1 MQENTNDASKDGSP
15 QQPLVMGADFRRCIE
30 LAPISVVI
38 ADEQARILFA
48 NPQACRQT
56 GYTHGELL
64 ELRIGDLFPPEFQEQ
79 GRADFEQ
86 LVRTGSLNVQQPV
99 VSRTG
104 ERGWVSVSAT
114 KLKDGQFLGYIT
126 DISTLKEA
134 QDDLQLKNEAI
145 ANSISGVAI
154 VELATGKLAYV
165 NDSFLRIW
173 GYERTE
179 DVVGRT
185 PLEFVRDPAFV
196 QSVIETVLEKGHW
209 TGELTAVKAD
219 GSFADVEVF
228 GSTIRDQ
235 AGQPKFMVGTI
246 HDITARKH
254 AEASLRSSEQRM
266 AEAQIVAHFGNWEW
280 CIDTDTIIWSDE
292 IYRIFGRE
300 PQAFVPTYEHDFLKA
315 IPADDRSDVIEAVER
330 SLKDRVPYRVSHRV
344 IRPDGAERF
353 VNEIGHVECD
363 PSGTPVRMIGV
374 VHDITEYRQAQLQT
388 DSLREQLAHASR
400 VGTMGELAAGIAHEL
415 TQPLMAVHMYSETAA
430 SLRKRSDGA
439 AELEQKVD
447 EALEKVAEQSLRA
460 GEIVQR
466 MRAFIGKRQPQ
477 LAECRVN
484 DLVSDV
490 LGLLHSPL
498 TTGDIEVQLKLAD
511 SLPDVRADSI
521 QIQQVLV
528 NLIQNAIDA
537 MSADDQRPRNLHL
550 GTRHDEDGY
559 VVVSVADS
567 GPGLSEDAF
576 QQVFDPFHS
585 TKPTGM
591 GLGLPICKTLV
602 EAHGGTIVARAN
614 GDAGAVFEFRL
625 PVLMKGV
632 MNA

>member
-1 MQENTNDASKDGSP
+1 
-15 QQPLVMGADFRRCIE
+15 
-30 LAPISVVI
+30 
-38 ADEQARILFA
+38 
-48 NPQACRQT
+48 
-56 GYTHGELL
+56 
-64 ELRIGDLFPPEFQEQ
+64 
-79 GRADFEQ
+79 
-86 LVRTGSLNVQQPV
+86 
-99 VSRTG
+99 
-104 ERGWVSVSAT
+104 
-114 KLKDGQFLGYIT
+114 
-126 DISTLKEA
+126 
-134 QDDLQLKNEAI
+134 
-145 ANSISGVAI
+145 
-154 VELATGKLAYV
+154 
-165 NDSFLRIW
+165 
-173 GYERTE
+173 
-179 DVVGRT
+179 
-185 PLEFVRDPAFV
+185 
-196 QSVIETVLEKGHW
+196 
-209 TGELTAVKAD
+209 
-219 GSFADVEVF
+219 
-228 GSTIRDQ
+228 
-235 AGQPKFMVGTI
+235 
-246 HDITARKH
+246 
-254 AEASLRSSEQRM
+254 
-266 AEAQIVAHFGNWEW
+266 
-280 CIDTDTIIWSDE
+280 
-292 IYRIFGRE
+292 
-300 PQAFVPTYEHDFLKA
+300 
-315 IPADDRSDVIEAVER
+315 
-330 SLKDRVPYRVSHRV
+330 
-344 IRPDGAERF
+344 
-353 VNEIGHVECD
+353 
-363 PSGTPVRMIGV
+363 
-374 VHDITEYRQAQLQT
+374 
-388 DSLREQLAHASR
+388 
-400 VGTMGELAAGIAHEL
+400 MGELAAGIAHEL

-477 LAECRVN
+477 LTECRVN
-484 DLVSDV
+484 DLVCDV

-585 TKPTGM
+585 TKPAGM

-625 PVLMKGV
+625 PVLMKGA